1 MLALAES
8 SLTAATCPAGHV
20 SNAEL
25 LALLGVFG
33 SIFSLVQAGI
43 LEHSALRDA
52 PWNWQVSGKQA
63 SRCCI
68 MADVTL
74 PRVVAPVV
82 HDSQ

>member
-1 MLALAES
+1 MPARILGS
-8 SLTAATCPAGHV
+8 IITAAACPVGHV

-52 PWNWQVSGKQA
+52 PWNWQVCLGVP
-63 SRCCI
+63 CGCYG
-68 MADVTL
+68 MTDV
-74 PRVVAPVV
+74 A
-82 HDSQ
+82 